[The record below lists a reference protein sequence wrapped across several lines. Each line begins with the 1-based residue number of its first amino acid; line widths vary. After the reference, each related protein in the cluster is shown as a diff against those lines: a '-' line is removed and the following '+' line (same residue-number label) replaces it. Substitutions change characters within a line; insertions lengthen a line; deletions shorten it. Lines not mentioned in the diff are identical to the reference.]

1 MMKIEKNE
9 LIESIK
15 NLNRK
20 KPLKEQKEIQRVL
33 PPADADAQEQHQQA
47 LEQNAKRRDPKNY
60 EKEVKELIEETA
72 SEDSRYR
79 HFDVVDRRDLA
90 KRINEAKQKGLD
102 FKVSKSNKDGFRYE
116 LTVLKEEFV
125 KKEAGNPEVNVQAF
139 NNATNVGAS
148 SPSTGLGEDMEE
160 EPVEQCSI
168 CDSIKFLI
176 DDEKEAI
183 DGYKKADE
191 CLEYLDDEEL
201 KVKISSLYNHIIGEE
216 LEHIRELQEM
226 LDKVDPTCSKKLTD
240 DLHEDVNWLDL
251 KRNVD
256 KSKVDNIINEF
267 KNILPEGS
275 IELFNKHYRSD
286 GLKLNF
292 EVLIGDDDYDKLKEY
307 ANKHG
312 FKGRKMTL
320 KEIDRGIE
328 FYTYLYQLTVP
339 YTYVNKDDLHEELE
353 GDVCDYEDD
362 LDEELKVYT
371 SSLSNFH
378 PSAQAKD
385 LWDEI
390 KANHKEEDLAYMLET
405 LYPDG
410 ISDVALD
417 DLLRYEE
424 DWVRDLIDLPLDDE
438 KTEDSIETEY
448 EDEEDSDDNI
458 SEKDKD
464 IIIDAV
470 KGEFETGHG
479 YIEDKDEFEE
489 MLGRTLTIDEYEDLK
504 EFYSELQDLGPV
516 GFYEEYK
523 DKLEF
528 DTDFVREYGY
538 NEDDES
544 EDDIEPIEYTEDEE
558 SEVEDEPEKDTSEEH
573 ESKESDEDIEEDDD
587 DKVSDI
593 AEGFIKNN
601 FKSNTLNENTTVEE
615 TVKKAVC
622 ESSDDEEEVVEVS
635 DEVVEGMMGLPTSKK
650 DQ

>member
-15 NLNRK
+15 NLNKK

-33 PPADADAQEQHQQA
+33 PPADADAQEQHEQA

-160 EPVEQCSI
+160 EPAEQCSI

-226 LDKVDPTCSKKLTD
+226 LDKVDPTCSKKLT
-240 DLHEDVNWLDL
+240 V
-251 KRNVD
+251 
-256 KSKVDNIINEF
+256 
-267 KNILPEGS
+267 
-275 IELFNKHYRSD
+275 
-286 GLKLNF
+286 
-292 EVLIGDDDYDKLKEY
+292 
-307 ANKHG
+307 
-312 FKGRKMTL
+312 
-320 KEIDRGIE
+320 
-328 FYTYLYQLTVP
+328 
-339 YTYVNKDDLHEELE
+339 DLHEELE
-353 GDVCDYEDD
+353 DDRSPRPRVSGEQLAYDLVSWISDHEGDVLDDVVQYLDRLGYEERVIDGLFFRGDTLIENIESSNVDEDD

-448 EDEEDSDDNI
+448 EDEEDSDEEI
-458 SEKDKD
+458 SD
-464 IIIDAV
+464 
-470 KGEFETGHG
+470 
-479 YIEDKDEFEE
+479 
-489 MLGRTLTIDEYEDLK
+489 
-504 EFYSELQDLGPV
+504 P
-516 GFYEEYK
+516 
-523 DKLEF
+523 
-528 DTDFVREYGY
+528 DFVKEYGY
-538 NEDDES
+538 D
-544 EDDIEPIEYTEDEE
+544 EDDIEPIEYSEDDE

-573 ESKESDEDIEEDDD
+573 ESKESEEDIEEDDD

-622 ESSDDEEEVVEVS
+622 ESSDDEEEIVEVS

-650 DQ
+650 DK

>member
-116 LTVLKEEFV
+116 LAVLKEEFI
-125 KKEAGNPEVNVQAF
+125 KKEAGDPEVNVQAF

-148 SPSTGLGEDMEE
+148 SPMTGLGEDMEE
-160 EPVEQCSI
+160 EPIEQCSV

-191 CLEYLDDEEL
+191 CLKSLDDEEL

-226 LDKVDPTCSKKLTD
+226 LDKVDPTCSKKLTVDLHEELSPRPRVNGEQLAYDLVSWISDYEGDVLDDVVQYLERLGYEERVINGLFFRGDTLIENIESSNVDED

-339 YTYVNKDDLHEELE
+339 YTYVNKDDLHEELDD
-353 GDVCDYEDD
+353 DVYDYEDD

-424 DWVRDLIDLPLDDE
+424 DWIRDLIDLPLEDE
-438 KTEDSIETEY
+438 ETEDSITD
-448 EDEEDSDDNI
+448 EDETLDDLDDEDIEPLDAESDI
-458 SEKDKD
+458 
-464 IIIDAV
+464 
-470 KGEFETGHG
+470 
-479 YIEDKDEFEE
+479 
-489 MLGRTLTIDEYEDLK
+489 
-504 EFYSELQDLGPV
+504 
-516 GFYEEYK
+516 
-523 DKLEF
+523 
-528 DTDFVREYGY
+528 
-538 NEDDES
+538 ES
-544 EDDIEPIEYTEDEE
+544 EDDIEPIEYAEDEE
-558 SEVEDEPEKDTSEEH
+558 SEVEGEPEKDTSEEH

-601 FKSNTLNENTTVEE
+601 FKANTLNENTTVEE

-622 ESSDDEEEVVEVS
+622 ESSEDEEEIVDVS

-650 DQ
+650 GK

>member
-1 MMKIEKNE
+1 MKIEKNE

-15 NLNRK
+15 NLNKK

-79 HFDVVDRRDLA
+79 HFDVVDRKDLA
-90 KRINEAKQKGLD
+90 KRINEAKEKGLD
-102 FKVSKSNKDGFRYE
+102 FKVSKSKKDGFKYE
-116 LTVLKEEFV
+116 LTVLKEEFI
-125 KKEAGNPEVNVQAF
+125 KKEAGDPKVNVQAF

-148 SPSTGLGEDMEE
+148 SPMTGLGEDMEE
-160 EPVEQCSI
+160 EPIEQCSI
-168 CDSIKFLI
+168 CHSIKFLI

-191 CLEYLDDEEL
+191 CLESLDDEEL

-226 LDKVDPTCSKKLTD
+226 LAEVDPNCSKELSIELHERLTD
-240 DLHEDVNWLDL
+240 DVYNYEDDGSPRPRVSGEQLAYDL
-251 KRNVD
+251 V
-256 KSKVDNIINEF
+256 SWI
-267 KNILPEGS
+267 
-275 IELFNKHYRSD
+275 SD
-286 GLKLNF
+286 
-292 EVLIGDDDYDKLKEY
+292 
-307 ANKHG
+307 H
-312 FKGRKMTL
+312 
-320 KEIDRGIE
+320 
-328 FYTYLYQLTVP
+328 
-339 YTYVNKDDLHEELE
+339 E
-353 GDVCDYEDD
+353 GDVLEDVIDYLDRLGYDERVINGLFFRGDALIENIESSKADEDD
-362 LDEELKVYT
+362 LDEELKIYT

-378 PSAQAKD
+378 PSERAKD

-390 KANHKEEDLAYMLET
+390 KENHKEEDLEYMLET

-417 DLLRYEE
+417 DLLCYEE
-424 DWVRDLIDLPLDDE
+424 DWVRDLIDLPL
-438 KTEDSIETEY
+438 
-448 EDEEDSDDNI
+448 EDEETEEYIETKYKNKEDSDNNI

-544 EDDIEPIEYTEDEE
+544 EDDIEPIEYDEKE
-558 SEVEDEPEKDTSEEH
+558 KVEEPQIDNDAEKDKSKKDEP
-573 ESKESDEDIEEDDD
+573 KESDKDIEKDDD
-587 DKVSDI
+587 DKVNDI

-601 FKSNTLNENTTVEE
+601 FKPNTLNEDTTVEE
-615 TVKKAVC
+615 TMKKAVC
-622 ESSDDEEEVVEVS
+622 ESSDDDEEIVEVD

-650 DQ
+650 DK

>member
-1 MMKIEKNE
+1 MKVEKAKTTDKLCSVVLNGRQYFVGTKEECEKFIKDHESEQAARKLGGFKLLNTADIYVNE
-9 LIESIK
+9 SLKTTEAAKDKLIESIK
-15 NLNRK
+15 NLNKK
-20 KPLKEQKEIQRVL
+20 KPLKEQADIQRVL
-33 PPADADAQEQHQQA
+33 PPADADAQEQHRQA
-47 LEQNAKRRDPKNY
+47 LEQNAKRKDPKNY
-60 EKEVKELIEETA
+60 DEAVKELIKETA

-90 KRINEAKQKGLD
+90 KKINEAKQKGLD
-102 FKVSKSNKDGFRYE
+102 FKVSKSTKEGFRYD
-116 LTVLKEEFV
+116 LKVLKEEYL
-125 KKEAGNPEVNVQAF
+125 KKEAGDPEVSVQAF

-148 SPSTGLGEDMEE
+148 SPSTGLGEGVMEAPFE
-160 EPVEQCSI
+160 KCSI
-168 CDSIKFLI
+168 CDSVRFLI
-176 DDEKEAI
+176 EDEEEAI

-191 CLEYLDDEEL
+191 CLKSLDNEEL
-201 KVKISSLYNHIIGEE
+201 RVEISTLYNHIIGEE
-216 LEHIRELQEM
+216 LEHIKELQDALQK
-226 LDKVDPTCSKKLTD
+226 LDPKCAENQGIE
-240 DLHEDVNWLDL
+240 LHEDLTDEVYEEDEEN
-251 KRNVD
+251 
-256 KSKVDNIINEF
+256 
-267 KNILPEGS
+267 
-275 IELFNKHYRSD
+275 SD
-286 GLKLNF
+286 YTD
-292 EVLIGDDDYDKLKEY
+292 IGDDEEY
-307 ANKHG
+307 LG
-312 FKGRKMTL
+312 
-320 KEIDRGIE
+320 
-328 FYTYLYQLTVP
+328 
-339 YTYVNKDDLHEELE
+339 
-353 GDVCDYEDD
+353 
-362 LDEELKVYT
+362 EELKIFT
-371 SSLSNFH
+371 SDLDNFH
-378 PSAQAKD
+378 PSEQCKD
-385 LWDEI
+385 LWEDI
-390 KANHKEEDLAYMLET
+390 KDNGKIEDLEYALET

-417 DLLRYEE
+417 DLLCYEE

-464 IIIDAV
+464 IIIDVV

-489 MLGRTLTIDEYEDLK
+489 VLGRTLTIDEYENLK

-544 EDDIEPIEYTEDEE
+544 EDDIEPIEYSEDEE
-558 SEVEDEPEKDTSEEH
+558 SEVEDKPEKDTSEDS

-615 TVKKAVC
+615 TMKKAVC
-622 ESSDDEEEVVEVS
+622 ESSDDEEIVEVN

-650 DQ
+650 DK

>member
-1 MMKIEKNE
+1 M
-9 LIESIK
+9 
-15 NLNRK
+15 
-20 KPLKEQKEIQRVL
+20 
-33 PPADADAQEQHQQA
+33 
-47 LEQNAKRRDPKNY
+47 
-60 EKEVKELIEETA
+60 
-72 SEDSRYR
+72 
-79 HFDVVDRRDLA
+79 
-90 KRINEAKQKGLD
+90 
-102 FKVSKSNKDGFRYE
+102 
-116 LTVLKEEFV
+116 
-125 KKEAGNPEVNVQAF
+125 
-139 NNATNVGAS
+139 
-148 SPSTGLGEDMEE
+148 
-160 EPVEQCSI
+160 
-168 CDSIKFLI
+168 
-176 DDEKEAI
+176 DD
-183 DGYKKADE
+183 
-191 CLEYLDDEEL
+191 
-201 KVKISSLYNHIIGEE
+201 
-216 LEHIRELQEM
+216 
-226 LDKVDPTCSKKLTD
+226 
-240 DLHEDVNWLDL
+240 
-251 KRNVD
+251 
-256 KSKVDNIINEF
+256 EF

-353 GDVCDYEDD
+353 DDVYDYEDD

-424 DWVRDLIDLPLDDE
+424 DWFRDLIDLPLDGE
-438 KTEDSIETEY
+438 ETEDSIPD
-448 EDEEDSDDNI
+448 EDETLDDLDAEDIEPLDIESDI
-458 SEKDKD
+458 
-464 IIIDAV
+464 
-470 KGEFETGHG
+470 
-479 YIEDKDEFEE
+479 
-489 MLGRTLTIDEYEDLK
+489 
-504 EFYSELQDLGPV
+504 
-516 GFYEEYK
+516 
-523 DKLEF
+523 
-528 DTDFVREYGY
+528 
-538 NEDDES
+538 ES
-544 EDDIEPIEYTEDEE
+544 EDDIEPIEYAEDEE
-558 SEVEDEPEKDTSEEH
+558 SEVEDESEKDTSEEH
-573 ESKESDEDIEEDDD
+573 EPKESEEDIEEDDD

-601 FKSNTLNENTTVEE
+601 FKANTLNENTTVEE

-650 DQ
+650 DK

>member
-90 KRINEAKQKGLD
+90 KRINEAKEKGLD
-102 FKVSKSNKDGFRYE
+102 FKVSKSKKDGFKYE

-160 EPVEQCSI
+160 EPIEQCSI

-191 CLEYLDDEEL
+191 CLESLDDEEL

-226 LDKVDPTCSKKLTD
+226 LAEVDPNCSKKLTVDLDKELED
-240 DLHEDVNWLDL
+240 DVYVNKDKLDEDVNWLDL
-251 KRNVD
+251 KKNVD

-267 KNILPEGS
+267 KNILPEASEGS

-292 EVLIGDDDYDKLKEY
+292 EVFIGDDDYDKLKEY

-320 KEIDRGIE
+320 KEIDRGVE

-339 YTYVNKDDLHEELE
+339 YTYVSKDDLHEEFE
-353 GDVCDYEDD
+353 DDVNDYEDD

-390 KANHKEEDLAYMLET
+390 KANHKEEDLEYMLET

-424 DWVRDLIDLPLDDE
+424 DWVRDLIDLPLEDE
-438 KTEDSIETEY
+438 ETEDSITD
-448 EDEEDSDDNI
+448 EDETLDDLDAEDIEPLDTESDI
-458 SEKDKD
+458 
-464 IIIDAV
+464 
-470 KGEFETGHG
+470 
-479 YIEDKDEFEE
+479 
-489 MLGRTLTIDEYEDLK
+489 
-504 EFYSELQDLGPV
+504 
-516 GFYEEYK
+516 
-523 DKLEF
+523 
-528 DTDFVREYGY
+528 
-538 NEDDES
+538 ES
-544 EDDIEPIEYTEDEE
+544 EDDIEPIEYAEDEE
-558 SEVEDEPEKDTSEEH
+558 SEVEGEPEKDTSEEH

>member
-90 KRINEAKQKGLD
+90 KRINEAKEKGLD

-116 LTVLKEEFV
+116 LAVLKEEFT
-125 KKEAGNPEVNVQAF
+125 KKEAGDPEVNVQAF

-160 EPVEQCSI
+160 EAVEQCSI

-328 FYTYLYQLTVP
+328 FYTYIYQITVP

-353 GDVCDYEDD
+353 DDVCDYEDD

-390 KANHKEEDLAYMLET
+390 KANHKEEDLEYMLET

-448 EDEEDSDDNI
+448 EDEEDSDEEI
-458 SEKDKD
+458 SD
-464 IIIDAV
+464 
-470 KGEFETGHG
+470 
-479 YIEDKDEFEE
+479 
-489 MLGRTLTIDEYEDLK
+489 
-504 EFYSELQDLGPV
+504 P
-516 GFYEEYK
+516 
-523 DKLEF
+523 
-528 DTDFVREYGY
+528 DFVKEYGY
-538 NEDDES
+538 D

-558 SEVEDEPEKDTSEEH
+558 SEVEDEPEKDTSEES
-573 ESKESDEDIEEDDD
+573 ESKESDEDIEEEDD
-587 DKVSDI
+587 DKVNDI
-593 AEGFIKNN
+593 AEGFIKNS
-601 FKSNTLNENTTVEE
+601 FKSNTLNENTTIEE

-622 ESSDDEEEVVEVS
+622 ESSDDEEEIVEVS

-650 DQ
+650 DK